1 MIAAGEHATSQQAVH
16 GTTNETLPL
25 ASDTVPQVDGSADA
39 DMLTQPDTPAEVV
52 KQPAESAAARTADTE
67 QTEGMVTGRV
77 TASLA
82 VGSAA
87 AAQPVAM
94 QVDEKQPARGMLQL
108 PLQGT
113 EQDAGDP
120 HQAAHD
126 TPQEPLTEEHAAG
139 RSADVAQQADGS
151 PAKAEAASQQA
162 AQAVDAQPD
171 TEPSSW
177 HWQLPAGL
185 CSSSSSATAP
195 ESQAAWPAQE
205 HLSEGF
211 PADEQED
218 RGPYVACACC
228 LRRWHV
234 SCLPAELQVCALVCW
249 HFRQL
254 AAWGFAHGPCSTLVC
269 AMRELHACSDLVLS
283 KTSKSLCTQQLRKHL

>member
-1 MIAAGEHATSQQAVH
+1 MH
-16 GTTNETLPL
+16 GTTDETLLL

-52 KQPAESAAARTADTE
+52 KQPAESVPARTADTE

-94 QVDEKQPARGMLQL
+94 QVDEKQPARGMLQSQLQL

-113 EQDAGDP
+113 EQDAGEQADRHRDP

-211 PADEQED
+211 PAVEQED

-234 SCLPAELQVCALVCW
+234 SCLPAELQLQVCALVCW
-249 HFRQL
+249 HS
-254 AAWGFAHGPCSTLVC
+254 C
-269 AMRELHACSDLVLS
+269 
-283 KTSKSLCTQQLRKHL
+283 